1 MKPATGSF
9 LWLVAH
15 DLRLNWR
22 RFAGMLGVAGGA
34 SPWAIVA
41 VAAIASHALAWP
53 VAQWL
58 APVWTRSSGLD
69 AAAQGPLIALVIC
82 VFSWMIA
89 QSLFGTMRTLYDRGD
104 LDLLMGSPLSARK
117 VLAAKAL
124 AIAGS
129 TLGSIAVLV
138 LPLANV
144 GALID
149 GAHWLAIYPVLVSMA
164 LIATAL
170 ALFTGI
176 GLFFLCGARRARL
189 IVQLTGALIGG
200 GFVLAAQIVI
210 LLPDHLQAA
219 VMAWLVDGGSTGT
232 VLRRVLALPVAA
244 ALGDGGSI
252 AMLVAAAVVRFG
264 IAVWL
269 LSERF
274 ASASLAATGV
284 SVSSKRNVPGIDRP
298 LRFRT
303 GPAASLRRKEWRLL
317 LRDPGLFAQISL
329 QIVYTIPLVIVL
341 LKSGALPAAV
351 AIAPSLVVIAAQV
364 AASLAWLTVS
374 GEDAPELIASAPV
387 APSAVDRAKLVA
399 IAAPV
404 AAMMV
409 VPLVAL
415 AMISLKA
422 AVLAMALAAGACV
435 STALLN
441 LWHPMPGNRR
451 GMLRRHSQSKLLALV
466 EHIIAVLW
474 AVAAVLLLIG
484 TLWGLLPIVLA
495 GLVLLLSGPAG
506 SALALC
512 VPRGMVARLRMAR
525 ISAPVAVAPSK

>member
-1 MKPATGSF
+1 MRGNSCK
-9 LWLVAH
+9 
-15 DLRLNWR
+15 
-22 RFAGMLGVAGGA
+22 AGQIEADVRPPNGGA

-244 ALGDGGSI
+244 ALLWGGAS
-252 AMLVAAAVVRFG
+252 LLTKYLSREETPETLT
-264 IAVWL
+264 VWL
-269 LSERF
+269 L
-274 ASASLAATGV
+274 
-284 SVSSKRNVPGIDRP
+284 
-298 LRFRT
+298 
-303 GPAASLRRKEWRLL
+303 LL
-317 LRDPGLFAQISL
+317 L
-329 QIVYTIPLVIVL
+329 T
-341 LKSGALPAAV
+341 
-351 AIAPSLVVIAAQV
+351 
-364 AASLAWLTVS
+364 
-374 GEDAPELIASAPV
+374 
-387 APSAVDRAKLVA
+387 
-399 IAAPV
+399 
-404 AAMMV
+404 
-409 VPLVAL
+409 
-415 AMISLKA
+415 
-422 AVLAMALAAGACV
+422 
-435 STALLN
+435 
-441 LWHPMPGNRR
+441 
-451 GMLRRHSQSKLLALV
+451 
-466 EHIIAVLW
+466 
-474 AVAAVLLLIG
+474 
-484 TLWGLLPIVLA
+484 PIN
-495 GLVLLLSGPAG
+495 LVLSIGAG
-506 SALALC
+506 FE
-512 VPRGMVARLRMAR
+512 VPTGNV
-525 ISAPVAVAPSK
+525 